1 LCKVKLFVVA
11 LTASHRLQGWLS
23 SKLIFEE
30 PFFDEL
36 FCDEFLFDE
45 FLFDEFL
52 FDELLSVE
60 ILSVEVLSDEE
71 VLFGDVFSG
80 ERSSV
85 FAFDGIVEGV
95 VALVLPEMFY
105 F

>member
-1 LCKVKLFVVA
+1 MCKVKLFVVA

-23 SKLIFEE
+23 SKLIFKE
-30 PFFDEL
+30 P
-36 FCDEFLFDE
+36 
-45 FLFDEFL
+45 LFDEFL
-52 FDELLSVE
+52 FDELLSE
-60 ILSVEVLSDEE
+60 EVLSFELLSFE
-71 VLFGDVFSG
+71 VLSGDVFSV

-85 FAFDGIVEGV
+85 FAFDVIVEGV